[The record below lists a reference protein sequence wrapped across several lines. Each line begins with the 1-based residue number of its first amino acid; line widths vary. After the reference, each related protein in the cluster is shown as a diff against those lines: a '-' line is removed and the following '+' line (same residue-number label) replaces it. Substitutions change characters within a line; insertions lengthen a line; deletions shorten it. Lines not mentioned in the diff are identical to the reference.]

1 MVNVKEFLSKC
12 KEPES
17 EKIYRPLSSEDEKVK
32 IEIIQYLL
40 NHKTEVN
47 YTEKIFNKLEII
59 LNDLIGGQ

>member
-1 MVNVKEFLSKC
+1 MVNVDKFLQDC
-12 KEPES
+12 KQPV

-40 NHKTEVN
+40 NNKKEVN
-47 YTEKIFNKLEII
+47 YTEHIFNKLEII